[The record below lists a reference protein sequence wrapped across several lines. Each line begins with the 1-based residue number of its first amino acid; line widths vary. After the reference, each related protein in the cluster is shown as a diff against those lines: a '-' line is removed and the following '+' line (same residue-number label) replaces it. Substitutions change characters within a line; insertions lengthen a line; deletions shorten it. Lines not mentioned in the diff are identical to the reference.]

1 MGFPR
6 LLRIAIEELLN
17 SGQDKRNE
25 SDTGQLIQT
34 VQKKSLDDNTRYSA
48 LSILILRFRGSILKT
63 CEFICKNHG
72 HGHVTA
78 EWLANEVF
86 ERFYEKGSKF
96 NINRKSKVPIDDLF
110 ELYLN
115 KIARNAL
122 VDLHRNKER
131 KENNPYD
138 GTEIIQRELPKMS
151 EEQFVNSK
159 IEVRLL
165 YKVVNSFSQSHRT
178 IYLTYKTYKKE
189 GFTLPRKLLKNLRE
203 ELNLTQNTV
212 NRYLKEVTD
221 AVDAAIENYVQ
232 GMKDSK

>member
-1 MGFPR
+1 
-6 LLRIAIEELLN
+6 LN
-17 SGQDKRNE
+17 SGQDNKSENN
-25 SDTGQLIQT
+25 TGQLIQT
-34 VQKKSLDDNTRYSA
+34 VLNKSLADETRFSA
-48 LSILILRFRGSILKT
+48 LSILILKFRGSILNT

-72 HGHVTA
+72 HGFVTA

-86 ERFYEKGSKF
+86 ERFYEKGGNF
-96 NINRKSKVPIDDLF
+96 NTNRVSEVPIDDLF

-122 VDLHRNKER
+122 IDLHRNKER

-138 GTEIIQRELPKMS
+138 GTEVIQRELPKMS
-151 EEQFVNSK
+151 EVQLAKSK

-165 YKVVNSFSQSHRT
+165 YKVVNSFSQNHKT

-189 GFTLPRKLLKNLRE
+189 GFTLPRKLLKSMRE

-232 GMKDSK
+232 GMKESE